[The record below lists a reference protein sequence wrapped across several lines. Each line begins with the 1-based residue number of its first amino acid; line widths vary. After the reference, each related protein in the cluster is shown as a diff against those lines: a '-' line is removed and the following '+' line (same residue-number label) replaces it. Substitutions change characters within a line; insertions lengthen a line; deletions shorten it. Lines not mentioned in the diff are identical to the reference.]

1 MDVKREVFGVRGT
14 NGKGKVKREGDRG
27 VSIIKVP
34 YMHV

>member
-1 MDVKREVFGVRGT
+1 VRGT

-34 YMHV
+34 YMHVWK